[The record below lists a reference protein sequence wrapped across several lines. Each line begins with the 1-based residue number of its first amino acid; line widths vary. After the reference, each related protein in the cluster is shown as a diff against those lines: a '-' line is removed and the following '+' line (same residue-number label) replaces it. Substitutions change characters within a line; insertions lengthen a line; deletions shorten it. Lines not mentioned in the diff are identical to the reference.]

1 VRFYELGSDLLGCT
15 LYTFSFCKLAM
26 LFVSSG
32 FWSYELGSFELV
44 KGLIMKLVP
53 RDDTC
58 FHIEKSWTL
67 NGS

>member
-1 VRFYELGSDLLGCT
+1 
-15 LYTFSFCKLAM
+15 M

-32 FWSYELGSFELV
+32 LWSYELGSFELV